1 MILSNCEIHK
11 AIDNGR
17 LVISPEPLPRRPS
30 IHQECPYN
38 THSVDLKLYNE
49 IRVPEPGKYSIDL
62 MNPGSL
68 TDLIIQHSKKYT
80 LTPKQG
86 YQLAPHEFILARTLE
101 VVKFPIQAKPPHLA
115 ARIEGKSSRGR
126 IGLIVHCT
134 APTVHPGFEGSLTL
148 EIVNLGPAPI
158 IMAPNMYIAQLI
170 VEQVDGEIYANPSQ
184 YQNQTDPAG

>member
-11 AIDNGR
+11 ALDDGR
-17 LVISPEPLPRRPS
+17 LVISPEPSPRKPS

-38 THSVDLKLYNE
+38 THSVDLKLHQE
-49 IRVPEPGKYSIDL
+49 IRVPEPGKFSIDL
-62 MNPGSL
+62 MHPGSL
-68 TDLIIQHSKKYT
+68 TDLIIQHSQKFI

-86 YQLAPHEFILARTLE
+86 YRLDRHEFILARTLE
-101 VVKFPIQAKPPHLA
+101 VVRFPIQSKPPHLA

-126 IGLIVHCT
+126 LGLIIHCT

-158 IMAPNMYIAQLI
+158 TLVPNMYIAQLI
-170 VEQVDGEIYANPSQ
+170 VEQVEGQIYANPSQ
-184 YQNQTDPAG
+184 YQNQSDPAG